1 MFQSREEREAEGR
14 KVDPKWM
21 QEDNMVGGM
30 GGLQNDFTG
39 LVETQD
45 MNDMRNPQAIVG
57 NMNQNKQIMGG
68 GMQRAI
74 QA

>member
-1 MFQSREEREAEGR
+1 
-14 KVDPKWM
+14 
-21 QEDNMVGGM
+21 MVGGM

-39 LVETQD
+39 LVEAQD
-45 MNDMRNPQAIVG
+45 MSDMRNPQSIVG
-57 NMNQNKQIMGG
+57 NMIQNRMVMGS